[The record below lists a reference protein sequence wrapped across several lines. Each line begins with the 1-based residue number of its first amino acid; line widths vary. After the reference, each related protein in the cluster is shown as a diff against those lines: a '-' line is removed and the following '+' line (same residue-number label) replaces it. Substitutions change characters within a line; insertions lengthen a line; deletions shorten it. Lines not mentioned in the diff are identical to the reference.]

1 MKKFFKTLAKILA
14 VLVFEVVYILGLG
27 IYLIYYTDMFT
38 TTRDMIVTTSMTT
51 MTHQYFATWFLSDEK
66 IQEILAKNR
75 GINTLAVEVSIW
87 KT

>member
-38 TTRDMIVTTSMTT
+38 TTRDSNNFYDNNDTSIFC
-51 MTHQYFATWFLSDEK
+51 YLVF
-66 IQEILAKNR
+66 I
-75 GINTLAVEVSIW
+75 
-87 KT
+87 